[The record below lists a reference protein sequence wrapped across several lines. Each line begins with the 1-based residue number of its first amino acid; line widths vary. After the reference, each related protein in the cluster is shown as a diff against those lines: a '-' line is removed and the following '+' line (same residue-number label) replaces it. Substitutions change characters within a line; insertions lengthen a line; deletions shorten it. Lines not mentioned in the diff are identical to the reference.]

1 MNTLRILFLFILPG
15 LYSCSNYKNSTYSA
29 FSVDNNVC
37 KKLSG
42 HVVLYAVFVDSKYT
56 HPWSAYDINS
66 TLDSIRKASAWI
78 EKNAAANKIPLEIQI
93 AYHQNKQ
100 IIPIVNNFPDRS
112 LSASLYTPT
121 IQMGVAK
128 VDRWADRVARIAG
141 QSIPRDTSKI
151 IKTINQSTDRERLIA
166 RLRDL
171 YKTDNIALVYFINN
185 YYKEEISVAIH
196 SSSNKEIEYAI
207 VSFKSPAVI
216 AHEFLHLF
224 GAWDLYTSPFLK
236 KRKTYIKKEQAEK
249 LFPDEIMAFS
259 YRNIDSL
266 IISPL
271 TKYLIGWDN
280 ELDEKYQSMFGKKI
294 KMVKY

>member
-1 MNTLRILFLFILPG
+1 M
-15 LYSCSNYKNSTYSA
+15 
-29 FSVDNNVC
+29 
-37 KKLSG
+37 
-42 HVVLYAVFVDSKYT
+42 YAIFVDSKYT

-78 EKNAAANKIPLEIQI
+78 QNNANANDIELEIEV
-93 AYHQNKQ
+93 AFHQNKQ
-100 IIPIVNNFPDRS
+100 TIPIVNNFPDRS
-112 LSASLYTPT
+112 LSSTLYTPT
-121 IQMGVAK
+121 IPIGVTK

-171 YKTDNIALVYFINN
+171 YQTDNIALVYFINN

-196 SSSNKEIEYAI
+196 SSSYKEIEYAI

-224 GAWDLYTSPFLK
+224 GAWDLYKSPFLK
-236 KRKTYIKKEQAEK
+236 KRKSYIKKEQAEK
-249 LFPDEIMAFS
+249 LFPNEIMAFS

-266 IISPL
+266 VISPL

-280 ELDEKYQSMFGKKI
+280 ELDEKYRNMMGKKI
-294 KMVKY
+294 KMLKY